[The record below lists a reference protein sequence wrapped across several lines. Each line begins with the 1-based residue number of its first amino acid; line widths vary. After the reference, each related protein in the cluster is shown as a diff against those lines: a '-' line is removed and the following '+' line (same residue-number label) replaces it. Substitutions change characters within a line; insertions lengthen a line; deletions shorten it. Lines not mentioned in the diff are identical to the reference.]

1 MEGRAA
7 FLMLRFNFSGQL
19 IVLIRTVR
27 LLGRGV
33 QSSAK
38 HRERAPQWLHR
49 AIENALPTST
59 KEARK

>member
-7 FLMLRFNFSGQL
+7 FLVLRFNFSGQL

-33 QSSAK
+33 QSSTK
-38 HRERAPQWLHR
+38 HREEHHSGCTGR
-49 AIENALPTST
+49 
-59 KEARK
+59 

>member
-7 FLMLRFNFSGQL
+7 FFVLRFNFSSQL

-38 HRERAPQWLHR
+38 HREEHHSGCTGR
-49 AIENALPTST
+49 
-59 KEARK
+59 

>member
-7 FLMLRFNFSGQL
+7 FLVLRFNFSGQL
-19 IVLIRTVR
+19 IVLIRIVR

-38 HRERAPQWLHR
+38 HC
-49 AIENALPTST
+49 ALPTST